1 MIGRIKT
8 QTAETSQ
15 VLVDWMEHRTGIVTM
30 LEHFLY
36 EPVPKR
42 GAWLYT
48 LGSAVLF
55 TITLQFLTGILLLF
69 YYAPTTDDAW
79 NSVDYIM
86 NDAYFGQLIRG
97 IHYWSANFLMA
108 FIGLHMGQVFF
119 SGGYKAPREL
129 NWVVG
134 VILLLLVIGLSF
146 TGYLLRW
153 DQDGFWA
160 SVVGM
165 KIGSYSPFVGGY
177 VIHFLLG
184 GDVVGPATLSRFFAI
199 HVWLLPALIAPLIGV
214 HLYLL
219 RRHGVFGSEFE
230 YTDRLAKLHERQRL
244 EEYARYETDEDEG
257 EPRSPRRS
265 GCRRADGA
273 YSHNP
278 GRRIC
283 VGLDC
288 MITHDPSRRDSVT
301 RCTSAVRTDRP
312 CRAGETRCAKRVVA
326 CQVIDFLR
334 IRTRRRGQA
343 AG

>member
-1 MIGRIKT
+1 MIGRIRT
-8 QTAETSQ
+8 LTSQTADAGK
-15 VLVDWMEHRTGIVTM
+15 VIVDWLEDRSGIVTI
-30 LEHFLY
+30 LEHFLF

-69 YYAPTTDDAW
+69 YYVPTTDHAW
-79 NSVDYIM
+79 NSVYYIM
-86 NDAYFGQLIRG
+86 NDVYFGQLIRG

-108 FIGLHMGQVFF
+108 LIGLHMAQVFF

-134 VILLLLVIGLSF
+134 VVLLLLVIGLAF

-165 KIGSYSPFVGGY
+165 KIGSYSPFIGGY
-177 VIHFLLG
+177 TINFLLG

-199 HVWLLPALIAPLIGV
+199 HVWLLPAVIAPLIGV

-219 RRHGVFGSEFE
+219 RRHGAFGSEFE
-230 YTDRLAKLHERQRL
+230 YTERLAKLHERQRL
-244 EEYARYETDEDEG
+244 EEYARYEEVHEDEG
-257 EPRSPRRS
+257 EPYVGRRD
-265 GCRRADGA
+265 RAD
-273 YSHNP
+273 
-278 GRRIC
+278 
-283 VGLDC
+283 
-288 MITHDPSRRDSVT
+288 RD
-301 RCTSAVRTDRP
+301 
-312 CRAGETRCAKRVVA
+312 GE
-326 CQVIDFLR
+326 
-334 IRTRRRGQA
+334 
-343 AG
+343 